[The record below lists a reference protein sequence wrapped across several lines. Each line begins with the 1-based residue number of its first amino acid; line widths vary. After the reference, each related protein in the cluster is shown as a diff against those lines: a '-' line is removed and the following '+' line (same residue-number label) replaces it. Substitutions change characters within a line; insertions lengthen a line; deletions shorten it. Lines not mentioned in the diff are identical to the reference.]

1 MMTERSYLF
10 VRIGSALALALVIA
24 GCTRG
29 GQFDPTEVFSA
40 DMFDTKK
47 KLQGDRE
54 PVFPQGV
61 PGTQTGV
68 PQDLV
73 KGYQPPP
80 EPAENAEAPPPEP
93 AKPRPKIARAPAE
106 PQAQPQPQAQE
117 QAAKQKPPKRTQIT
131 VGRAPASGAPTN
143 AAASQAPWPAAP
155 QAAAPAPQAAAPA
168 PQAAGQAPP
177 AWPSPQQAAQP
188 AQSVWPNPPAPSH

>member
-1 MMTERSYLF
+1 MMAERSYLF

-24 GCTRG
+24 GCTKG

-61 PGTQTGV
+61 PGTTTGV

-93 AKPRPKIARAPAE
+93 AKPKPKIARAPAE
-106 PQAQPQPQAQE
+106 PQAQPQE

-131 VGRAPASGAPTN
+131 VGRAPASGAPPN
-143 AAASQAPWPAAP
+143 AAASQAPWPG
-155 QAAAPAPQAAAPA
+155 APQAAAPA
-168 PQAAGQAPP
+168 PQAAGQAQT
-177 AWPSPQQAAQP
+177 AWPSPQQTAQP